1 MADETQPVTEPVTA
15 PPPPPVTPLDPPV
28 VYFNQKWHVPPIVVR
43 TQEEA
48 DALDPSEW
56 TTIPPP
62 KPPAQG
68 HWPKIYYDVNV
79 PPIVVGSADDLK
91 SIDTSRYKP
100 LTLSKSVI
108 EAAQAD
114 AEPPSEP
121 A

>member
-1 MADETQPVTEPVTA
+1 MADETQPVTATA
-15 PPPPPVTPLDPPV
+15 PPPPTPLDPPV
-28 VYFNQKWHVPPIVVR
+28 VYYNKKWHQPPVIAY

-48 DALDPSEW
+48 DALDPAEW
-56 TTIPPP
+56 TTIPPA
-62 KPPAQG
+62 KPAKEG
-68 HWPKIYYDVNV
+68 SWPKVYYDVNI

-100 LTLSKSVI
+100 FTLSKSVI

-114 AEPPSEP
+114 AEATDEP

>member
-1 MADETQPVTEPVTA
+1 MADETTTTQPVMTA
-15 PPPPPVTPLDPPV
+15 PPPKPPTPLDPPV
-28 VYFNQKWHVPPIVVR
+28 VYFNQKWHIPPIIVR
-43 TQEEA
+43 TQEDA
-48 DALDPSEW
+48 DALDPAEW

-62 KPPAQG
+62 KPPKEG
-68 HWPKIYYDVNV
+68 HWPKVYYDVNV

-91 SIDTSRYKP
+91 GLDTTRYKP

-114 AEPPSEP
+114 AESTDEP